1 MLFRSK
7 HATTV
12 SRIEEYKRRYL
23 DLSHRVLKVI
33 VKQETH
39 RKMGYGI
46 LAEEEQLRIKLETVQ
61 QELDAPTQFKV
72 RVSSD
77 TNRYDDRTGSR
88 G

>member
-1 MLFRSK
+1 M
-7 HATTV
+7 
-12 SRIEEYKRRYL
+12 
-23 DLSHRVLKVI
+23 
-33 VKQETH
+33 KQETH

-77 TNRYDDRTGSR
+77 MNRYDDRTGSR

>member
-1 MLFRSK
+1 M
-7 HATTV
+7 
-12 SRIEEYKRRYL
+12 
-23 DLSHRVLKVI
+23 
-33 VKQETH
+33 KQETH